1 MLGLW
6 ALERSASGYGRGGHI
21 SARGYLSSH
30 ELSKARGEGQSG
42 DEQSHQCREEQP
54 STDRFDSI
62 RQKSHT
68 SHGPITGQVPLYT
81 SGLRSEQGLYIK
93 PQRLRVSP
101 FIVFYAAASRA
112 MVD

>member
-42 DEQSHQCREEQP
+42 DEQSHQSWEEQP
-54 STDRFDSI
+54 STDRGLTASD
-62 RQKSHT
+62 KSHT
-68 SHGPITGQVPLYT
+68 PP
-81 SGLRSEQGLYIK
+81 
-93 PQRLRVSP
+93 
-101 FIVFYAAASRA
+101 
-112 MVD
+112 MD